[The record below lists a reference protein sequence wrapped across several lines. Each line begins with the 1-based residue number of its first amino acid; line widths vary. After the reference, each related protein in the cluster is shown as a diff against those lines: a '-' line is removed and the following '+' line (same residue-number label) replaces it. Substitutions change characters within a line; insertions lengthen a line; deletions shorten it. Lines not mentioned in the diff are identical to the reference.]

1 MRSGEIRTV
10 REYLGL
16 SRRELSQLLQVSEAT
31 VQNWEKGKYPPPP
44 GVATEI
50 ARLEAFSGRTVQA
63 VLDAADHPS
72 PCLLVYRQDADMPP
86 PGPARTLGAAWW
98 RAVAARARDT
108 LGPDHITIGYAD
120 ELDTIT
126 GSRDRTLDTAITP
139 STITS
144 TAKKPSH
151 PA

>member
-10 REYLGL
+10 REHLGL

-63 VLDAADHPS
+63 VLDAAADHSS
-72 PCLLVYRQDADMPP
+72 PCLLVYRQDADMP

-98 RAVAARARDT
+98 RAVAARARDS
-108 LGPDHITIGYAD
+108 LGPDRITIGYAD

-126 GSRDRTLDTAITP
+126 GSHDRTLDTAITP

-144 TAKKPSH
+144 SFALTRR
-151 PA
+151 

>member
-10 REYLGL
+10 REHLGL
-16 SRRELSQLLQVSEAT
+16 SRRELSQLLQVSETT

-50 ARLEAFSGRTVQA
+50 ARLEAFSSRTVQA
-63 VLDAADHPS
+63 
-72 PCLLVYRQDADMPP
+72 LLVYRQDADMPP
-86 PGPARTLGAAWW
+86 GPAQTLGAAWW

-120 ELDTIT
+120 EIDTIT

-144 TAKKPSH
+144 SFTEQLA
-151 PA
+151 

>member
-1 MRSGEIRTV
+1 MSTRRLAVRSGEIRTV

-86 PGPARTLGAAWW
+86 PDPPGPWAPRGGEPSQPAP
-98 RAVAARARDT
+98 V
-108 LGPDHITIGYAD
+108 
-120 ELDTIT
+120 
-126 GSRDRTLDTAITP
+126 TP
-139 STITS
+139 SAPTTS
-144 TAKKPSH
+144 PSATPTSSTPSQDPETAP
-151 PA
+151 